1 MANKFINYFSNV
13 LKYNEKEVYIALH
26 DKTNEP
32 YFHANQLCKLLEY
45 VDCKDAL
52 RQHVNKDDI
61 VYLKNIVEDYKL
73 LYKNVQGTTK
83 FLNEPGMYSLILK
96 SKNKKAVEIFNWIT
110 HEVMPSL
117 RKFGE
122 YKINNN
128 LKTEIDELQK
138 TIENLTNEIEVLQH
152 DLKKDKFTKQNVV
165 YILRQIDNTMKF
177 NTEDIIYVKFGKTK
191 KMSKRKPV
199 YDTSNRHRTQI
210 IKEIPVKDIN
220 AIEFSVLKKM
230 NDYRIKNNK
239 EFFECSYNT
248 IIDIIAD
255 CVYFFEDINI
265 DKTPDIK
272 ISRQNNI
279 PFDKYKDVKIQI
291 LNDKEFDELSI
302 QSINNTIEQTGGENK
317 YFYQYLKYKFKY
329 LELKFGFLDYD
340 I

>member
-1 MANKFINYFSNV
+1 MANKFIDFLSNV

-45 VDCKDAL
+45 IDCKDAL

-61 VYLKNIVEDYKL
+61 IYLKDIVEDYKS

-128 LKTEIDELQK
+128 LKSEIDELQK
-138 TIENLTNEIEVLQH
+138 TIEDLKNEIEVLQH

-165 YILRQIDNTMKF
+165 YILRQIDKTMKF
-177 NTEDIIYVKFGKTK
+177 KTEDIIYVKFGKTK
-191 KMSKRKPV
+191 KMSTRKPV
-199 YDTSNRHRTQI
+199 YDTHNRHKTQI
-210 IKEIPVKDIN
+210 IKEVPVKDIN
-220 AIEFSVLKKM
+220 SIEFCVLKKM
-230 NDYRIKNNK
+230 NDHKIKNNK

-248 IIDIIAD
+248 IIDIIAE
-255 CVYFFEDINI
+255 CVYFFEGTDI
-265 DKTPDIK
+265 DKNPDIK
-272 ISRQNNI
+272 ISRQTNT
-279 PFDKYKDVKIQI
+279 PFDKNQDVKIQI
-291 LNDKEFDELSI
+291 LNDKEFDELYS
-302 QSINNTIEQTGGENK
+302 QSITDTIEQIGGENK

-329 LELKFGFLDYD
+329 LELKYDLSDDYD
-340 I
+340 